1 MSGLRVPEK
10 TLRLQWPNKTAAP
23 VFQAAQA

>member
-10 TLRLQWPNKTAAP
+10 TLRLQWPSKTAAP